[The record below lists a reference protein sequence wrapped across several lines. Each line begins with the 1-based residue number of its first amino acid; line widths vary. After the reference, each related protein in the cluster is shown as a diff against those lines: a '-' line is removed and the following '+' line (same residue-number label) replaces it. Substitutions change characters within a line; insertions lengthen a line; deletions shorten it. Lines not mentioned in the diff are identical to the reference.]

1 MKKSII
7 LLILLASVLFMSGC
21 DEKTQYNSTDSSQ
34 NISENSAVVEATQH
48 EQINSSLEKDSSR
61 NISGKGAVVEATKL
75 EQINASLKKG
85 PVLLKIGAE
94 WCDACQ
100 EMEPMLAQLA
110 AEYGDKVT
118 VMTVDI
124 DRSPKLADYFGIN
137 VIPDTSVIIGIK
149 KGEYVYMREDGNVS
163 TDRFKARI
171 LKLEDK
177 EVFEKTL
184 NFALKRAK
192 TKSK

>member
-1 MKKSII
+1 MKISII

-21 DEKTQYNSTDSSQ
+21 DEKTQYNSTDSIQ
-34 NISENSAVVEATQH
+34 NISENSAVVKATQH
-48 EQINSSLEKDSSR
+48 EQINSSIENDSSR

-75 EQINASLKKG
+75 EQINSSLKKG
-85 PVLLKIGAE
+85 PVLLKIGAV

-110 AEYGDKVT
+110 AEYEDNVT

-124 DRSPKLADYFGIN
+124 DKSPKLADYFGIN
-137 VIPDTSVIIGIK
+137 VIPDTSVIVGIK

-184 NFALKRAK
+184 NFALKRGK
-192 TKSK
+192 IRSK

>member
-1 MKKSII
+1 

-21 DEKTQYNSTDSSQ
+21 DEKTQYNSTDSIQ
-34 NISENSAVVEATQH
+34 NFSENSTVVKETQH
-48 EQINSSLEKDSSR
+48 EQINSSFKNDSSR

-75 EQINASLKKG
+75 EQINSSLKKG
-85 PVLLKIGAE
+85 PVLLKIGAK

-124 DRSPKLADYFGIN
+124 DKSPKLADYFGIN
-137 VIPDTSVIIGIK
+137 VIPDTSVIVGIK

-184 NFALKRAK
+184 NFALKRGK
-192 TKSK
+192 IRPK